1 MNYNVGLI
9 PMKGQEED
17 GEPGGQSLRLQGCCE
32 YISTGWWGAEQ
43 GALLGGILWQAATVW
58 F

>member
-1 MNYNVGLI
+1 MMYLIRNLSTKKIMNYNVGLI

-32 YISTGWWGAEQ
+32 YISTG
-43 GALLGGILWQAATVW
+43 
-58 F
+58 